1 MWHASYDQLSCSP
14 FVLTDG
20 KTHDHT
26 VLDMVSRG
34 DDGAITYDYNYMDK
48 LGTFHIGRLY
58 GDCSTKCAHVQS
70 DWFQTNRFVGVSHKY
85 LFAMDN
91 HSYTSLIVD
100 LDTGHMKKWGYRLD
114 PNTVMSIT
122 VDYDDRT
129 LVVGQTYAD
138 NDTKIVNI
146 ETAQEICT
154 LKRCNSV
161 AHPMERDT
169 WLLSDHSQLSV
180 LDSREGH
187 THLLA
192 NFDSTNTIRSYY
204 QSLRAA
210 AFVIIS
216 KPGKAGSW
224 CDACG
229 SFKSF
234 LYGLIDMR
242 NGRKYDIGTCG
253 NENVHLAT

>member
-1 MWHASYDQLSCSP
+1 MWHASYDQRSCSP

-26 VLDMVSRG
+26 VLDMISRG
-34 DDGAITYDYNYMDK
+34 DDGAITYDYMDMC
-48 LGTFHIGRLY
+48 GTCHIGRLY
-58 GDCSTKCAHVQS
+58 GDGSTKCSHLRS
-70 DWFQTNRFVGVSHKY
+70 DWIQTNRIVGLSHKY

-91 HSYTSLIVD
+91 RRYTSLIVD

-114 PNTVMSIT
+114 PNNVMCIK

-169 WLLSDHSQLSV
+169 WLLSYHTQLSV
-180 LDSREGH
+180 LDSREGRP
-187 THLLA
+187 HLLA
-192 NFDSTNTIRSYY
+192 DFDSTNTIRSYY

-216 KPGKAGSW
+216 EPGMDIW

-229 SFKSF
+229 SYKSF